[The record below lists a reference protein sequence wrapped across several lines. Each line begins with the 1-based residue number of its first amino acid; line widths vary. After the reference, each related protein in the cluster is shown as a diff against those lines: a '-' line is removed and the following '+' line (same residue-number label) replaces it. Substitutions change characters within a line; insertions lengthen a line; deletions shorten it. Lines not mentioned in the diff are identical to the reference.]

1 MLSEPKSYR
10 EKRGF
15 IRMAVETPVAIR
27 CDGQDLEAVCQN
39 LSGSGLL
46 VQAERELP
54 LGSVVEVEIAQE
66 GDHRVPF
73 RATAEV
79 NRVTETETGQFAIG
93 LAIHTIH
100 D

>member
-1 MLSEPKSYR
+1 MLSEPRSYS

-15 IRMAVETPVAIR
+15 IRMAVEAPIAIR
-27 CDGQDLEAVCQN
+27 CDGRELEAVCHN

-46 VQAERELP
+46 VEAERELAP
-54 LGSVVEVEIAQE
+54 GSVVEVEIAQE
-66 GDHRVPF
+66 GDNRIPF

-79 NRVTETETGQFAIG
+79 NRVQATETGQFAIG
-93 LAIHTIH
+93 LAIRNIH